1 MQNPIGLA
9 GIVVILGI
17 AVAFSSNRKAI
28 NLRIVG
34 AAFGLQ
40 VVIAVMVIYW
50 DRGQRAIEAMKDG
63 VMAVIGFSQAGID
76 MVFGPLADTDV
87 IGFSFAINVLPII
100 IFFSALM
107 SVLYHLR
114 VMEWIVKIVG
124 GALHRIIGTG
134 AVESM
139 NAAANVFVG
148 QTEAPLA
155 VRPYLK
161 NLTEPQMFAVMVSG
175 LASIAGTVLAG
186 YALMGAELEY
196 LLAAAFMAAPGGL
209 LMAKIIIPDDAVV
222 SSGHREKL
230 TMEPSQHKNVILAAA
245 SGTTDG
251 LRLAANIGA
260 MLIAVVA
267 LIALFNGLV
276 GGVLGLV
283 GIDGPPVLV
292 ELLREAALGQELAEA
307 VLIPGSDKLLFEAGL
322 IIDEA
327 AFVLLEQNSI
337 SPVLVT
343 APVTVQFILGKIF
356 QPLMYLL
363 SVPWHEAQAAGAL
376 FGEKLI
382 LNEFVAFS
390 HLTVYLEGMSPRTIA
405 ISTFMLCGFA
415 NLSSIA
421 ILLGGLGV
429 LVPEKRDLIGRFGL
443 KAVLAGSLS
452 NLMSAALA
460 GLMLTF

>member
-1 MQNPIGLA
+1 MSNLI
-9 GIVVILGI
+9 GIVGIVAILAI
-17 AVAFSSNRKAI
+17 AFAFSSNRKAI

-34 AAFGLQ
+34 AAFALQ
-40 VVIAVMVIYW
+40 VVVAVLVLYW
-50 DRGQRAIEAMKDG
+50 DRGRRAILVMSDG
-63 VMAVIGFSQAGID
+63 VMAVINSSRAGIE
-76 MVFGPLADTDV
+76 MVFGPLADTET
-87 IGFSFAINVLPII
+87 IGFSFAVNVLPII

-114 VMEWIVKIVG
+114 VMEWIVKLVG
-124 GALHRIIGTG
+124 GFLHKVIGTG

-139 NAAANVFVG
+139 NAAANIFVG

-161 NLTEPQMFAVMVSG
+161 GLTVAQMFAVMVSG

-186 YALMGAELEY
+186 YAMMGAELKY

-209 LMAKIIIPDDAVV
+209 LMAKIVMPDDEVV
-222 SSGHREKL
+222 KSRAPESLMMEK
-230 TMEPSQHKNVILAAA
+230 SQHKNVILAAA

-260 MLIAVVA
+260 MLIAFVA
-267 LIALFNGLV
+267 LIALFNSLV
-276 GGVLGLV
+276 GWVAGWFGY
-283 GIDGPPVLV
+283 
-292 ELLREAALGQELAEA
+292 ELTLQM
-307 VLIPGSDKLLFEAGL
+307 
-322 IIDEA
+322 
-327 AFVLLEQNSI
+327 
-337 SPVLVT
+337 
-343 APVTVQFILGKIF
+343 ILGRIF
-356 QPLMYLL
+356 QPLMFLL
-363 SVPWHEAQAAGAL
+363 SVPWEEAQAAGAL

-390 HLTVYLEGMSPRTIA
+390 HLNEYLAGMSPRTVAIA
-405 ISTFMLCGFA
+405 TFSLCGFA

-429 LVPEKRDLIGRFGL
+429 LVPEKRDLIGQLGL

-460 GLMLTF
+460 GLLLTF

>member
-1 MQNPIGLA
+1 MNLIGLA
-9 GIVVILGI
+9 GIVVILAI
-17 AVAFSSNRKAI
+17 AVLFSSNRKAI

-34 AAFGLQ
+34 AAFALQ
-40 VVIAVMVIYW
+40 VVVATIVLYW
-50 DRGQRAIEAMKDG
+50 DKGRAGIAWLSNG
-63 VMAVIGFSQAGID
+63 VMAVINYSKAGID
-76 MVFGPLADTDV
+76 MVFGPLADTNV
-87 IGFSFAINVLPII
+87 VGFSFAINVLPII

-114 VMEWIVKIVG
+114 VMEWVVKIVG
-124 GALHRIIGTG
+124 GFLHRVIGTG

-139 NAAANVFVG
+139 NAAANIFVG

-161 NLTEPQMFAVMVSG
+161 GLTEPQMFAVMTSG

-186 YALMGAELEY
+186 YTLMGAELKY

-209 LMAKIIIPDDAVV
+209 LMAKIIMPDDEVV
-222 SSGHREKL
+222 RSSEHEKL
-230 TMEPSQHKNVILAAA
+230 VMERSQHKNVILAAA
-245 SGTTDG
+245 TGTTDG

-260 MLIAVVA
+260 MLVAFVA
-267 LIALFNGLV
+267 LIALVNGLV
-276 GGVLGLV
+276 GWVAGWFGY
-283 GIDGPPVLV
+283 
-292 ELLREAALGQELAEA
+292 ELTLQM
-307 VLIPGSDKLLFEAGL
+307 
-322 IIDEA
+322 
-327 AFVLLEQNSI
+327 
-337 SPVLVT
+337 
-343 APVTVQFILGKIF
+343 ILGWLF
-356 QPLMYLL
+356 SPLMYLL
-363 SVPWHEAQAAGAL
+363 GIDWSEAQAAGAL

-390 HLTVYLEGMSPRTIA
+390 HLNDYLAGMSPRTIA
-405 ISTFMLCGFA
+405 IATFSLCGFA

-429 LVPEKRDLIGRFGL
+429 LVPEKRDLIGQLGI

-460 GLMLTF
+460 GLLLTF

>member
-1 MQNPIGLA
+1 MSNLIGLA
-9 GIVVILGI
+9 GILVILGI
-17 AVAFSSNRKAI
+17 AVLFSSNRKAI

-34 AAFGLQ
+34 AAFGVQ
-40 VVIAVMVIYW
+40 VVIATVVLYW
-50 DRGQRAIEAMKDG
+50 EAGRQGIEILSGA

-76 MVFGPLADTDV
+76 MVFGPLANADIV
-87 IGFSFAINVLPII
+87 GFSFAINVLPII

-114 VMEWIVKIVG
+114 VMEWIVKLVG
-124 GALHRIIGTG
+124 GFLHKVIGTG

-139 NAAANVFVG
+139 NAAANIFVG

-161 NLTEPQMFAVMVSG
+161 GLTEAQMFAVMVSG

-186 YALMGAELEY
+186 YAMMGAELRY

-209 LMAKIIIPDDAVV
+209 LMAKIIMPDDHVV
-222 SSGHREKL
+222 RAGEHEKL
-230 TMEPSQHKNVILAAA
+230 RMERSEHKNLILAAA

-260 MLIAVVA
+260 MLIAFVA

-276 GGVLGLV
+276 GWVAGWFGY
-283 GIDGPPVLV
+283 
-292 ELLREAALGQELAEA
+292 ELTLQM
-307 VLIPGSDKLLFEAGL
+307 
-322 IIDEA
+322 
-327 AFVLLEQNSI
+327 
-337 SPVLVT
+337 
-343 APVTVQFILGKIF
+343 ILGWLF
-356 QPLMYLL
+356 APLMYLL
-363 SVPWHEAQAAGAL
+363 SVPWAEAQAAGAL

-390 HLTVYLEGMSPRTIA
+390 HLNDYLAGMSPRTYA
-405 ISTFMLCGFA
+405 VVTFSLCGFA

-429 LVPEKRDLIGRFGL
+429 LVPEKRDLIGQLGL

-460 GLMLTF
+460 GLLLTF

>member
-1 MQNPIGLA
+1 MTRSFIGIF
-9 GIVVILGI
+9 GIIVILGI
-17 AVAFSSNRKAI
+17 AFAFSSNRKAI

-34 AAFGLQ
+34 AALALQ
-40 VVIAVMVIYW
+40 AVVATFVLYFDYGRKMIDALSS
-50 DRGQRAIEAMKDG
+50 G
-63 VMAVIGFSQAGID
+63 VLAVIGFSKDGID
-76 MVFGPLADTDV
+76 MVFGPLADTEIV
-87 IGFSFAINVLPII
+87 GFSFAINVLPII

-107 SVLYHLR
+107 SVMYHLR
-114 VMEWIVKIVG
+114 IMEWIVKIVG
-124 GALHRIIGTG
+124 GALHKIIGTG

-139 NAAANVFVG
+139 NAAANIFVG
-148 QTEAPLA
+148 QTEAPLV

-161 NLTEPQMFAVMVSG
+161 NLTEAQMFAVMVSG

-186 YALMGAELEY
+186 YVLMGAELKY

-209 LMAKIIIPDDAVV
+209 LMAKIIMPDDVV
-222 SSGHREKL
+222 VPAGGHEKL
-230 TMEPSQHKNVILAAA
+230 VMEPSNHKNVILAAA

-260 MLIAVVA
+260 MLIAFVA

-276 GGVLGLV
+276 GWLFGLV
-283 GIDGPPVLV
+283 GIEGITL
-292 ELLREAALGQELAEA
+292 
-307 VLIPGSDKLLFEAGL
+307 
-322 IIDEA
+322 
-327 AFVLLEQNSI
+327 
-337 SPVLVT
+337 
-343 APVTVQFILGKIF
+343 QFILGKIF

-363 SVPWHEAQAAGAL
+363 SVPWAEAEAAGAL

-390 HLTVYLEGMSPRTIA
+390 HLNEYLAGMSPRTIA
-405 ISTFMLCGFA
+405 ITTFTLCGFA

-429 LVPEKRDLIGRFGL
+429 LVPEKRDLIGQLGI
-443 KAVLAGSLS
+443 KAVLAASLS

-460 GLMLTF
+460 GIMLTF

>member
-1 MQNPIGLA
+1 MSNYIGIA
-9 GIVVILGI
+9 GIVAILAI
-17 AVAFSSNRKAI
+17 AFAFSSNRRAV

-34 AAFGLQ
+34 AAFALQ
-40 VVIAVMVIYW
+40 VVIATIVLYW
-50 DRGQRAIEAMKDG
+50 DRGRRGIEVMSDG
-63 VMAVIGFSQAGID
+63 VMAVIGYSKAGID
-76 MVFGPLADTDV
+76 MVFGPLADTNV

-107 SVLYHLR
+107 SVLYYLR
-114 VMEWIVKIVG
+114 VMEWVVKIVG
-124 GALHRIIGTG
+124 GFLHKVIGTG

-161 NLTEPQMFAVMVSG
+161 GLTEAQMFAVMVSG

-186 YALMGAELEY
+186 YAMMGAELKY

-209 LMAKIIIPDDAVV
+209 LMAKIIMPDDQVV
-222 SSGHREKL
+222 KSGEHEKL
-230 TMEPSQHKNVILAAA
+230 VMERSEHKNVILAAA

-260 MLIAVVA
+260 MLIAFVA
-267 LIALFNGLV
+267 LIALFNGIV
-276 GGVLGLV
+276 GGIFSLFGV
-283 GIDGPPVLV
+283 DG
-292 ELLREAALGQELAEA
+292 
-307 VLIPGSDKLLFEAGL
+307 
-322 IIDEA
+322 
-327 AFVLLEQNSI
+327 
-337 SPVLVT
+337 VT
-343 APVTVQFILGKIF
+343 LQLILGKIF
-356 QPLMYLL
+356 RYLMFLL
-363 SVPWHEAQAAGAL
+363 SVPWAEAEAAGAL

-390 HLTVYLEGMSPRTIA
+390 HLNDYLAGMSPRTVA
-405 ISTFMLCGFA
+405 VATFSLCGFA

-429 LVPEKRDLIGRFGL
+429 LVPEKRDLIGQLGL

-460 GLMLTF
+460 GLLLTF

>member
-1 MQNPIGLA
+1 MQNLIGLA
-9 GIVVILGI
+9 GIVVILAI
-17 AVAFSSNRKAI
+17 AFAFSSNRKAI
-28 NLRIVG
+28 NLRVVG

-40 VVIAVMVIYW
+40 VVIAVLVLYW
-50 DRGQRAIEAMKDG
+50 DRGQRAIEVMKDG
-63 VMAVIGFSQAGID
+63 VMAVIGFSQAGIN
-76 MVFGPLADTDV
+76 MVFGPLGDTDV

-114 VMEWIVKIVG
+114 IMEWIVKIVG
-124 GALHRIIGTG
+124 GALHKIIGTG

-139 NAAANVFVG
+139 NAAANIFVG

-155 VRPYLK
+155 VKPYLK
-161 NLTEPQMFAVMVSG
+161 GLTEPQMFAVMVSG
-175 LASIAGTVLAG
+175 VASIAGTVLAG
-186 YALMGAELEY
+186 YALMGAELKY

-222 SSGHREKL
+222 SSSQNEMLEMEK
-230 TMEPSQHKNVILAAA
+230 SQHKNVILAAA

-260 MLIAVVA
+260 MLIAFVA
-267 LIALFNGLV
+267 LIALFNGMI
-276 GGVLGLV
+276 GGLFGLV
-283 GIDGPPVLV
+283 GIDGPAVLI
-292 ELLREAALGQELAEA
+292 ELLREDALGRVLAES
-307 VLIPGSDKLLFEAGL
+307 VLIPGTDRVAFEAGL
-322 IIDEA
+322 KIDEII
-327 AFVLLEQNSI
+327 FVGLEELSY
-337 SPVLVT
+337 SHVLVST
-343 APVTVQFILGKIF
+343 PITLQLILGKVF

-363 SVPWHEAQAAGAL
+363 SVPWTEAEAAGAL

-390 HLTVYLEGMSPRTIA
+390 HLNDYLAGMSPRTIA
-405 ISTFMLCGFA
+405 VTTFSLCGFA

-429 LVPEKRDLIGRFGL
+429 LVPEKRDLIGQLGM

-460 GLMLTF
+460 GILLTF